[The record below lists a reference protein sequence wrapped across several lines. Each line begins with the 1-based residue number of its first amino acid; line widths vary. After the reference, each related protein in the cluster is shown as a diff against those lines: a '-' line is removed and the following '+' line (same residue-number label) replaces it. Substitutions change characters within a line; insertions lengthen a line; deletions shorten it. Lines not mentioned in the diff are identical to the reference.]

1 VFAAVAMVAA
11 VLMAGPTL
19 PPYTSDIGPVTP
31 DRLGPS
37 WRAGCPVGADRLRL
51 VHVDYVGFDGA
62 AHRGEL
68 VVADA
73 VAQDVVDIFGELYR
87 NRFPIERMDTVERY
101 AADDDRSMAADNT
114 SAFNCRP
121 IEGTSRWSNHAYGR
135 AVDVNTLRNPYIAAS
150 SATSPAATTGAVS
163 PPAGAPYADRTRT
176 DPGMIHADDATV
188 RAFKRRGWSWG
199 GDWTSPKDYQ
209 HFEKPPV

>member
-1 VFAAVAMVAA
+1 MITAIATVAA
-11 VLMAGPTL
+11 VLLLAGPAL
-19 PPYTSDIGPVTP
+19 PPYTSEVAPVTQE
-31 DRLGPS
+31 RLGPS
-37 WRAGCPVGADRLRL
+37 WRAGCPVGADQLRL
-51 VHVDYVGFDGA
+51 VRVDYVGFDGA

-73 VAQDVVDIFGELYR
+73 VAREVADIFGELYR
-87 NRFPIERMDTVERY
+87 DRFPIERMDTAEKF

-121 IEGTSRWSNHAYGR
+121 IEGTSRWSYHAYGR
-135 AVDVNTLRNPYIAAS
+135 AVDINTLRNPYIS
-150 SATSPAATTGAVS
+150 KSGAVS
-163 PPAGAPYADRTRT
+163 PPAGAPYADRNRT

-209 HFEKPPV
+209 HFEKPPA